1 MITELNPSLQDQKN
15 PCFPITITYLMR
27 LHPRQKAS
35 DSSFTRRRPQ
45 RSKCASYSHL
55 FKWLPPSF
63 NRSEADLHKA
73 EKIGTI
79 GVRTHLLRRQNHRIS
94 DLPSPVAYTP
104 NKHHKSKDKR
114 PICSMEQKS
123 SRSDVSHASRATDIS
138 CRPIHS
144 PQSQHAPHAPLA
156 SSCHVSII
164 EWSHTNHCWCQS

>member
-1 MITELNPSLQDQKN
+1 MITELNPSLQYPKN
-15 PCFPITITYLMR
+15 PCFPITITYPMR
-27 LHPRQKAS
+27 LHARQQAA

-45 RSKCASYSHL
+45 RSRSASYSHL
-55 FKWLPPSF
+55 FKWLPPSID
-63 NRSEADLHKA
+63 RSEADLHKA

-79 GVRTHLLRRQNHRIS
+79 GVRTHLQRRQNHRIS
-94 DLPSPVAYTP
+94 DLPSLVTYTP

-123 SRSDVSHASRATDIS
+123 SRSDVSHASCAIDIS

-144 PQSQHAPHAPLA
+144 PQSQHAPLA

-164 EWSHTNHCWCQS
+164 EWSHANHCWCQP